1 MFVDTSVTCV
11 IHDYKKG
18 VKNMKSTKHPM
29 CWRNLIVANSA
40 KGIVEI
46 FEPILKERKIV
57 REFEI
62 KEGEVG

>member
-1 MFVDTSVTCV
+1 
-11 IHDYKKG
+11 
-18 VKNMKSTKHPM
+18 MKSTKHPI